1 LTIDNRQRIKG
12 EIDRIMET
20 LEIPKKN
27 KRKFLSENFVVDKW
41 ENIKPLYEE
50 LKSREINSSA
60 ELKKWFIDRSE
71 LESAISED
79 MGWRYIRM
87 TGDTANK
94 ELVDSFNYFVSE
106 IQPHIEPYS
115 NDLNEKALKSPYLKD
130 LQGNGYDIMIR
141 SMKKEHEIFR
151 EKNIP
156 LNTEISQEAQKFGA
170 ISGAMMVNIDGKELT
185 LQQAADLLQSPH
197 RNIRENA
204 YYKIAERRYQDKD
217 KLDELFNKLLGLRH
231 QVAVNA
237 DFNNFRDYMFA
248 ALGRFD
254 YQPEDC
260 FAFHD
265 AVEKEVVP
273 MLNQLANE
281 RKAALKVNE
290 LRPWDL
296 SVNYLGDKPLKPFM
310 DGEELINKSIECF
323 TMLNPFL
330 GERLSIMKKM
340 GHLDLESRKGK
351 APGGYNYPLDETG
364 VPFIFMNATSSLR
377 DLVTMVHEGGHAV
390 HSFVTRDLEL
400 SAFKHTTA
408 EVAELASMSME
419 LISMEH
425 WDLFFPDRNDLI
437 RAKRE
442 HLEGI
447 ISTLPWVATIDKF
460 QHWIYENPKHS
471 NQERTETWNRIFAQ
485 FSNNVTEWKGLE
497 KFKDYVWQKQLH
509 IYEVPFYY
517 IEYAIAQLGAIAV
530 WKNFKE
536 NQQKALDQYLD
547 ALKLGYTKP
556 IREIYKAAGIK
567 FDFSQAYI
575 RELMGFVK
583 EELEKCK

>member
-1 LTIDNRQRIKG
+1 MQ
-12 EIDRIMET
+12 T
-20 LEIPKKN
+20 LELPEKN
-27 KRKFLSENFVVDKW
+27 KRHFLSDKFVIDKW
-41 ENIKPLYEE
+41 GNIKPLFEE
-50 LKSREINSSA
+50 LKIREINSA
-60 ELKKWFIDRSE
+60 EELKKWFLDRSE

-87 TGDTANK
+87 TGDTSNK
-94 ELVDSFNYFVSE
+94 EYLERFNYFVSE

-115 NDLNEKALKSPYLKD
+115 NDLNEKALNNPFLKELNND
-130 LQGNGYDIMIR
+130 GYDIMIR

-156 LNTEISQEAQKFGA
+156 LNTEITQEAQKFGA
-170 ISGAMMVNIDGKELT
+170 ISGAMMVNIDGKDLT
-185 LQQAADLLQSPH
+185 LPQAADLLQSTD
-197 RNIRENA
+197 RKVRENA

-217 KLDELFNKLLGLRH
+217 KLDELFNKLLSLRN
-231 QVAVNA
+231 QVALNA
-237 DFNNFRDYMFA
+237 GFKNFRDYMFA

-254 YQPEDC
+254 YKPEDC

-273 MLNQLANE
+273 MLNKLASE
-281 RKAALKVNE
+281 RKEALKVE
-290 LRPWDL
+290 QLRPWDL
-296 SVNYLGDKPLKPFM
+296 GVNYLGDKPLEPFQ

-323 TMLNPFL
+323 SMLNPFL

-425 WDLFFPDRNDLI
+425 WDLFFPDKKDLI

-447 ISTLPWVATIDKF
+447 ISTLPWVATVDKF
-460 QHWIYENPKHS
+460 QHWIYENPTHS
-471 NQERTETWNRIFAQ
+471 IAQRTEVWNRIFAQ
-485 FSNNVTEWKGLE
+485 FSNSITDWSGLE
-497 KFKDYVWQKQLH
+497 KFRDCAWQKQLH

-536 NQQKALDQYLD
+536 NQGSALDQYLA

-556 IREIYKAAGIK
+556 IKEIYKTAGIK

-575 RELMGFVK
+575 HELMGFVE
-583 EELEKCK
+583 EELAKCK

>member
-1 LTIDNRQRIKG
+1 MQTI
-12 EIDRIMET
+12 
-20 LEIPKKN
+20 EIPTKS
-27 KRKFLSENFVVDKW
+27 KRHFLPENFVVDQW
-41 ENIKPLYEE
+41 SSIQPLYEE
-50 LKSREINSSA
+50 LKVRKIGSA
-60 ELKKWFIDRSE
+60 AQLRKWFADRSE
-71 LESAISED
+71 LESVISED
-79 MGWRYIRM
+79 MGWRYIKM

-94 ELVDSFNYFVSE
+94 EYVDRFNYFVSE

-115 NDLNEKALKSPYLKD
+115 NDLNGKALASPFLKD
-130 LQGNGYDIMIR
+130 LHEPGYEIMIR

-170 ISGAMMVNIDGKELT
+170 ISGAMTVNIDGKELT
-185 LQQAADLLQSPH
+185 LPQAADLLQSTD
-197 RNIRENA
+197 RQIRENA
-204 YYKIAERRYQDKD
+204 WHKISERRYADKD
-217 KLDELFNKLLGLRH
+217 KLDELFNKLLSLRH
-231 QVAVNA
+231 QVALNA
-237 DFNNFRDYMFA
+237 DFKNFRDYMFA

-254 YQPEDC
+254 YTAEDC

-273 MLNQLANE
+273 MLNHLAKE
-281 RKAALKVNE
+281 RKKALRVDQ

-296 SVNYLGDKPLKPFM
+296 SVNYLGDKPLKPFQN
-310 DGEELINKSIECF
+310 GEELINKSVECF
-323 TMLNPFL
+323 SMLNPFL

-425 WDLFFPDRNDLI
+425 WDLFFTDKQDLI

-447 ISTLPWVATIDKF
+447 ISTLPWVATVDKF
-460 QHWIYENPKHS
+460 QHWIYENPEHS
-471 NQERTETWNRIFAQ
+471 LQQRVEEWNKIFAK
-485 FSNNVTEWKGLE
+485 FSNSVTDWKGLE
-497 KFKDYVWQKQLH
+497 KFRNYGWQKQLH

-536 NQQKALDQYLD
+536 NQEKGLDQYLA

-556 IREIYKAAGIK
+556 IREIYKTAGIQ
-567 FDFSQAYI
+567 FDFSQSYI
-575 RELMGFVK
+575 RELMDFVK
-583 EELEKCK
+583 GELENLSK

>member
-1 LTIDNRQRIKG
+1 MQ
-12 EIDRIMET
+12 T

-27 KRKFLSENFVVDKW
+27 NRHFLSQTFVVDKW

-50 LKSREINSSA
+50 LKSRGINSVE
-60 ELKKWFIDRSE
+60 ELKKWFVDRSE
-71 LESAISED
+71 LESVISED
-79 MGWRYIRM
+79 MGWRYIKM

-94 ELVDSFNYFVSE
+94 EYVDRFNYFVSE

-115 NDLNEKALKSPYLKD
+115 NDLNEKALKNQY
-130 LQGNGYDIMIR
+130 LQGLHGDGYDIMIR

-170 ISGAMMVNIDGKELT
+170 ISGAMMVETDGKELT
-185 LQQAADLLQSPH
+185 LQQAADLLQSTD
-197 RNIRENA
+197 RKVRENA

-217 KLDELFNKLLGLRH
+217 KLDELFNKLLALRH
-231 QVAVNA
+231 QVALNA
-237 DFNNFRDYMFA
+237 DFKNFRDYMFA

-254 YQPEDC
+254 YKAEDC

-273 MLNQLANE
+273 MLNKLARE
-281 RKAALKVNE
+281 RKEALKVE
-290 LRPWDL
+290 QLKPWDL
-296 SVNYLGDKPLKPFM
+296 AVNYLGDKPLKPFQS
-310 DGEELINKSIECF
+310 GEELINKSIECF
-323 TMLNPFL
+323 SMLNPFL

-425 WDLFFPDRNDLI
+425 WDLFFTDKQDLI

-447 ISTLPWVATIDKF
+447 ISTLPWVSTVDKF
-460 QHWIYENPKHS
+460 QHWIYENPTHTIA
-471 NQERTETWNRIFAQ
+471 QRTDEWNRIFAQ
-485 FSNNVTEWKGLE
+485 FGNNVTDWKGLE
-497 KFKDYVWQKQLH
+497 KFKNYVWQKQLH

-517 IEYAIAQLGAIAV
+517 IEYAIAQLGAIPV

-536 NQQKALDQYLD
+536 DQGKGLDQYLA

-556 IREIYKAAGIK
+556 IREIYKTAGIK

-575 RELMGFVK
+575 HELMGFVE
-583 EELEKCK
+583 EELAKCRI

>member
-1 LTIDNRQRIKG
+1 
-12 EIDRIMET
+12 
-20 LEIPKKN
+20 
-27 KRKFLSENFVVDKW
+27 
-41 ENIKPLYEE
+41 
-50 LKSREINSSA
+50 
-60 ELKKWFIDRSE
+60 
-71 LESAISED
+71 
-79 MGWRYIRM
+79 
-87 TGDTANK
+87 
-94 ELVDSFNYFVSE
+94 
-106 IQPHIEPYS
+106 
-115 NDLNEKALKSPYLKD
+115 
-130 LQGNGYDIMIR
+130 
-141 SMKKEHEIFR
+141 MKKEHEIFR

-170 ISGAMMVNIDGKELT
+170 ISGAMMVNIDGKEIT
-185 LQQAADLLQSPH
+185 LQQAADLLQSTD
-197 RNIRENA
+197 RKTRENA
-204 YYKIAERRYQDKD
+204 YYKIAERRLQDKD

-231 QVAVNA
+231 QVALNA

-254 YQPEDC
+254 YKPEDC

-273 MLNQLANE
+273 MLDQLAKE
-281 RKAALKVNE
+281 RKEALKVAQ

-296 SVNYLGDKPLKPFM
+296 SVNYLGDKPLKPFQN
-310 DGEELINKSIECF
+310 GEELINKSIQCF
-323 TMLNPFL
+323 SMLNPFL

-419 LISMEH
+419 LISMEY
-425 WDLFFPDRNDLI
+425 WNLFFTDKNDLV

-447 ISTLPWVATIDKF
+447 ISTLPWVATVDKF
-460 QHWIYENPKHS
+460 QHWIYENPGHTI
-471 NQERTETWNRIFAQ
+471 QERTEAWNKIFAQ
-485 FSNNVTEWKGLE
+485 FSNHITDWTGLE

-536 NQQKALDQYLD
+536 DQQKGLDQYLA

-556 IREIYKAAGIK
+556 IKEIYKAAGIK
-567 FDFSQAYI
+567 FDFSQSYI

-583 EELEKCK
+583 EELEKCR

>member
-1 LTIDNRQRIKG
+1 MQ
-12 EIDRIMET
+12 T
-20 LEIPKKN
+20 LELPKKS
-27 KRKFLSENFVVDKW
+27 KRHFLSEKFVVDKW

-50 LKSREINSSA
+50 LKSRGINSVD
-60 ELKKWFIDRSE
+60 ELKKWFVDRSE

-79 MGWRYIRM
+79 MGWRYIKM
-87 TGDTANK
+87 TGDTSNK
-94 ELVDSFNYFVSE
+94 EYLERFNYFVSE

-115 NDLNEKALKSPYLKD
+115 NDLNEKALKSQYLKD
-130 LQGNGYDIMIR
+130 LHDDGYDIMIR

-156 LNTEISQEAQKFGA
+156 LNTEITQEAQKFGA
-170 ISGAMMVNIDGKELT
+170 ISGAMMVNIDGKDLT
-185 LQQAADLLQSPH
+185 LPQAADLLQSSD
-197 RNIRENA
+197 RKVRENA

-217 KLDELFNKLLGLRH
+217 KLDELFNKLLALRH
-231 QVAVNA
+231 QVALNA
-237 DFNNFRDYMFA
+237 DFKNFRDYMFA

-254 YQPEDC
+254 YKAEDC

-273 MLNQLANE
+273 MLNKLARE
-281 RKAALKVNE
+281 RKEALKVE
-290 LRPWDL
+290 QLRPWDL
-296 SVNYLGDKPLKPFM
+296 SVNYLGDKPLEPFQNS
-310 DGEELINKSIECF
+310 EELINKSIECF
-323 TMLNPFL
+323 SLLNPFL

-425 WDLFFPDRNDLI
+425 WDLFFADKQDLI

-447 ISTLPWVATIDKF
+447 ISTLPWVATVDKF
-460 QHWIYENPKHS
+460 QHWIYENPTHTIA
-471 NQERTETWNRIFAQ
+471 QRTEEWNRIFVQ
-485 FSNNVTEWKGLE
+485 FGNNVTDWTGLE
-497 KFKDYVWQKQLH
+497 KFRNYIWQKQLH

-536 NQQKALDQYLD
+536 NQGKGLDQYLA

-556 IREIYKAAGIK
+556 IREIYKTAGIK

-575 RELMGFVK
+575 HELMGFV
-583 EELEKCK
+583 EAELEKCRI